1 MRLKTFEI
9 TLLCIVLA
17 FTILAS
23 LVLLRWSKLSV
34 GPIAPVRMNE
44 IYTGWR
50 A

>member
-1 MRLKTFEI
+1 VKLRTFQI
-9 TLLCIVLA
+9 TLLSIVLA
-17 FTILAS
+17 FVVFAS
-23 LVLLRWSKLSV
+23 IVLLRWSKLSV

>member
-1 MRLKTFEI
+1 MKFRTFQI
-9 TLLCIVLA
+9 TLLSIVLA
-17 FTILAS
+17 FTLLAT

-34 GPIAPVRMNE
+34 GPIAPVRMDE

>member
-1 MRLKTFEI
+1 MKLRTFQTI
-9 TLLCIVLA
+9 LLSIVLA
-17 FTILAS
+17 FTLLATF
-23 LVLLRWSKLSV
+23 VLLRWSKLSV

>member
-1 MRLKTFEI
+1 MKLKAFEI
-9 TLLCIVLA
+9 ALLSIVLA
-17 FTILAS
+17 FTLLAT

-34 GPIAPVRMNE
+34 GATSPVRMDE

>member
-1 MRLKTFEI
+1 MKLRTFQTI
-9 TLLCIVLA
+9 LLCFFTA
-17 FTILAS
+17 FVIFAS
-23 LVLLRWSKLSV
+23 IVLLRWSKLSV